1 MYDEGHYDTNG
12 TAVGAVLKDK
22 ILPQIN
28 NMKSGNVLIGL
39 KSDGIHSN
47 GFSLVRKII
56 EISEYEYQSP
66 APWKQGSTIG
76 EEVLVPTKIYV
87 KQLLSSINQGYY

>member
-39 KSDGIHSN
+39 KLMVFILMDFH
-47 GFSLVRKII
+47 
-56 EISEYEYQSP
+56 
-66 APWKQGSTIG
+66 
-76 EEVLVPTKIYV
+76 
-87 KQLLSSINQGYY
+87 